1 MRRLHGYGPAAATLA
16 AGCLLAAGAPATLA
30 SASASTSTSAPASR
44 TPLSAVP
51 AAAASG
57 GDVEVHADSAP
68 PGTRAEAAQV
78 CVFYLDA
85 FGFAPGRRIDWT
97 VTARAAVPGAGAG
110 AGTGAGAGM
119 RPSTA
124 APPGSPT
131 GPSARADA
139 EPAPALADTI
149 TVGPDAQGVTENLA
163 LPAGAYRLAW
173 TTPGPPAASG
183 HRDFTVAADCPD
195 APAAAPAAGTAT
207 PSAGSAPG
215 AADPSGT
222 SPGAPPDPPSGSPLG
237 LPQSLPLDRLPTA
250 PPYAAVP
257 PTPARPAPRPHART
271 AAADAAAPA
280 LRTVA
285 PSLRT
290 AEGRREVFCAV
301 AFLAL
306 TAAGLAGRRRARTPR

>member
-1 MRRLHGYGPAAATLA
+1 
-16 AGCLLAAGAPATLA
+16 
-30 SASASTSTSAPASR
+30 
-44 TPLSAVP
+44 
-51 AAAASG
+51 
-57 GDVEVHADSAP
+57 
-68 PGTRAEAAQV
+68 
-78 CVFYLDA
+78 
-85 FGFAPGRRIDWT
+85 
-97 VTARAAVPGAGAG
+97 
-110 AGTGAGAGM
+110 M

-173 TTPGPPAASG
+173 TAPGPPAASG

-222 SPGAPPDPPSGSPLG
+222 SPGAPPEPPSGSPLG
-237 LPQSLPLDRLPTA
+237 LPQNLPLDRLPAA
-250 PPYAAVP
+250 PPYAAAP
-257 PTPARPAPRPHART
+257 RTPAGPAPRPHART